1 MLVTLTVS
9 LSEVIRLLLSLTILT
24 QYPEKKNLSAYQ
36 ITSNIL
42 YWLISK
48 KIHSSR
54 KGESFMRSLEFEGLN
69 QLYLCSRCTL
79 DSCLT
84 NRSNIALKKKKM
96 LSLSGPR
103 VRFSKVLVTLWPRKA
118 VLIFIPD
125 GGFKGFENPTK

>member
-1 MLVTLTVS
+1 
-9 LSEVIRLLLSLTILT
+9 
-24 QYPEKKNLSAYQ
+24 
-36 ITSNIL
+36 
-42 YWLISK
+42 
-48 KIHSSR
+48 
-54 KGESFMRSLEFEGLN
+54 MRSPEFEGLN

-84 NRSNIALKKKKM
+84 DRSNIALKKKKM

-103 VRFSKVLVTLWPRKA
+103 VRFSKVLVTLRPHKA

>member
-1 MLVTLTVS
+1 
-9 LSEVIRLLLSLTILT
+9 
-24 QYPEKKNLSAYQ
+24 
-36 ITSNIL
+36 
-42 YWLISK
+42 
-48 KIHSSR
+48 
-54 KGESFMRSLEFEGLN
+54 MRSLEFEGLN
-69 QLYLCSRCTL
+69 HLYLCSRCTL

-84 NRSNIALKKKKM
+84 NRSNIALKKKKKM